1 LRVIG
6 EYLLHLQ
13 TVERL
18 CIRFGITHSMLYRWF
33 RLFQDHKAEWL
44 GILAD
49 LEQEPLA
56 FLRRLVSLPVY
67 CTFSDGFCQKTLMSF
82 LQSHANPANCCFQP
96 GRHP

>member
-49 LEQEPLA
+49 LEQVIIPG
-56 FLRRLVSLPVY
+56 LRPTPVAGQRSLTAP
-67 CTFSDGFCQKTLMSF
+67 Q
-82 LQSHANPANCCFQP
+82 HI
-96 GRHP
+96 